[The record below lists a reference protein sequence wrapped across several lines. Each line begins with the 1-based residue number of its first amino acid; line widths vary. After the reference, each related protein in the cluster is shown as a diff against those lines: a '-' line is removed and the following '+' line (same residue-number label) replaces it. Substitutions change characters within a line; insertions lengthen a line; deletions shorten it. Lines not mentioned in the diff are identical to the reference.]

1 MWKLKTSTLGISTN
15 NPLFC
20 LPPGRLKNTPAR
32 RVCFLKHPRG
42 SAELSA
48 SPPHSDLPSECSL
61 RPVVLPSLCRRA
73 GQARSGF
80 LGCNYGAG
88 TAGISGVR
96 HVDRQ
101 CWDRGQTLR
110 HHHQVSC
117 CALQTHTHTH
127 THTCAHTHI
136 SPKSLSFLQSVSLL
150 KVFNVMCVSLS
161 LCMRTC
167 VCACTC
173 CMSTCVF
180 TCVCVCVPQWR
191 GCVRACTRG
200 SWTWGSGSARVQTIP
215 VATLPQDGTPCR
227 ASSSRSSP
235 NETASTWSPPPP
247 FPSRHTP
254 SLAVSLHDWAFKDV
268 PLYDQQALSLKEIN
282 FFFYRNVTSLVVM
295 SV

>member
-1 MWKLKTSTLGISTN
+1 MGKETWVESLPRPKQTFHPSNLMNPTPCPPPGRRRVQRSSSMWKLKTSTLGISTN

-101 CWDRGQTLR
+101 CWDRGQTLG

-127 THTCAHTHI
+127 THTHADTHT
-136 SPKSLSFLQSVSLL
+136 
-150 KVFNVMCVSLS
+150 
-161 LCMRTC
+161 
-167 VCACTC
+167 
-173 CMSTCVF
+173 
-180 TCVCVCVPQWR
+180 
-191 GCVRACTRG
+191 
-200 SWTWGSGSARVQTIP
+200 
-215 VATLPQDGTPCR
+215 
-227 ASSSRSSP
+227 
-235 NETASTWSPPPP
+235 
-247 FPSRHTP
+247 
-254 SLAVSLHDWAFKDV
+254 
-268 PLYDQQALSLKEIN
+268 
-282 FFFYRNVTSLVVM
+282 
-295 SV
+295 